1 MGKRELSEIAA
12 SDNAKSPQGNSLGR
26 YRFLPWPMKTV
37 YLLAPVAATLLFIV
51 HWRSIPIFG
60 NVLAGIPYYYLLY
73 AILGV
78 NVFMGLGANAK
89 ANKKAPPWYDYA
101 LTLALWGVTIFFL
114 ANSNDI
120 AYHNFD
126 LPPNA
131 RVFGAAIVMGALG
144 LEAGR
149 RVAGWGYAAI
159 ILISIAYPLFASSH
173 WLATNLGGVF
183 YGVSFPLKAVFGSY
197 AYGADGLL
205 GIPARTLG
213 EMVLGFFLFAGLVM
227 GTGGGEYFMK
237 LANSLMGRMRGGQAK
252 GAVMASAFFGSI
264 TGSAF
269 ANVAGTGSFTIPAM
283 KDAGYSPE
291 YAAAIEACASTGS
304 DTMPPI
310 LGGMVF
316 IMVIIFGL
324 DYADVVVATILP
336 AILFY
341 LGLLVQVDS
350 YAARNNIKARRAQD
364 LPKWWRILPEGWTYF
379 AGIGVLVY
387 GLLYMRWGAITPI
400 YASAA
405 VLGLRI
411 AEWSVRRMLPLGPG
425 ESRQPV
431 GDSIK
436 KASRRVEA
444 GLVQTAGLVNY
455 TVAIFIGMGF
465 IIVGLLKT
473 GVAAGLTGWIISA
486 GGHNLYLVLFVCV
499 IFLAVMGMPELQR
512 TAYIMLAII
521 AVPAISAISKTVP
534 ELAAYGGIPL
544 IGLNLFFIFYATLG
558 GITPPVAMNAFV
570 AASIAGANPMKT
582 AWLACR
588 LGAVLFFIPIFF
600 VLQPA
605 LLIIYT
611 PWWQTAAHFVQ
622 AAAGIWILSSA
633 LEGYLLRIGVLSK
646 PQRII
651 LFVGGFM
658 LAFPQA
664 YVFGAGLC
672 VCAVTI
678 GLSLRRKTPAPEFL
692 PEMNPEPLKTPVIT
706 GDKESL

>member
-1 MGKRELSEIAA
+1 MQSETPAA
-12 SDNAKSPQGNSLGR
+12 ESAKATEGNSLGR
-26 YRFLPWPMKTV
+26 YRFLPWPMKIV

-60 NVLAGIPYYYLLY
+60 HVLAGIPYYYLLY
-73 AILGV
+73 AILGI
-78 NVFMGLGANAK
+78 NVFMGLGASSK
-89 ANKKAPPWYDYA
+89 ASKKAPPWYDYV
-101 LTLALWGVTIFFL
+101 LTLALWAVTIFFL
-114 ANSNDI
+114 VNSNDI

-131 RVFGAAIVMGALG
+131 LVFGAAIVMGALG
-144 LEAGR
+144 IEAGR

-159 ILISIAYPLFASSH
+159 MLVAIAYPLVASSH
-173 WLATNLGGVF
+173 WLATHLGGVF
-183 YGVSFPLKAVFGSY
+183 YGVSFPLKAIFGSY

-237 LANSLMGRMRGGQAK
+237 LATSLMGRMRGGQAK
-252 GAVMASAFFGSI
+252 GAVLASAFFGSI

-283 KDAGYSPE
+283 KEAGYSPE

-336 AILFY
+336 ALLFY

-350 YAARNNIKARRAQD
+350 YAARNNIKAVPAQNI
-364 LPKWWRILPEGWTYF
+364 PKWWRILPEGWPYL
-379 AGIGVLVY
+379 AGIGVLIY

-400 YASAA
+400 YASVA
-405 VLGLRI
+405 VLGLKI
-411 AEWSVRRMLPLGPG
+411 VEWAVKRLLPLKPG
-425 ESRQPV
+425 QVRKPVTESL
-431 GDSIK
+431 K
-436 KASRRVEA
+436 AASRSVET

-455 TVAIFIGMGF
+455 TVAIFLGMGF

-499 IFLAVMGMPELQR
+499 MFLAVMGMPELQR

-521 AVPAISAISKTVP
+521 AVPAISAISKAVP

-570 AASIAGANPMKT
+570 AASIAGAHPMKT

-588 LGAVLFFIPIFF
+588 LGVVLFFIPIFF

-611 PWWQTAAHFVQ
+611 PWWQTAIHFVQ

-633 LEGYLLRIGVLSK
+633 LEGYLLRVGVLNK
-646 PQRII
+646 VQRVV
-651 LFVGGFM
+651 LFAGGFM
-658 LAFPQA
+658 LAFPQV

-672 VCAVTI
+672 VCAATI
-678 GLSLRRKTPAPEFL
+678 AVSLRLKSPALAVAPSREL
-692 PEMNPEPLKTPVIT
+692 ELIIKPVIN
-706 GDKESL
+706 GDEESL